1 MLSAKSEGR
10 GICLAGADAY
20 RMVEVD
26 DEDLAVADLAG
37 LGSGGDG
44 VDGLVD
50 LIRGNSDLDLDLGQ
64 EAHGV
69 FGATIDF
76 RMAFLAAITFDFRH
90 PETMNANG
98 GQGITDF
105 FEFEWLDDRHND
117 FHGSYPRLARSR
129 ADRTFSTEVHH
140 AEKFTTRSQPR
151 PIESNAVP
159 DGGISLTVY
168 ERGSF
173 RALREMLAAA
183 IFGRAQSLIRPAQ
196 NVSRTGFGHN
206 RAYGEGRRKVLQ

>member
-1 MLSAKSEGR
+1 
-10 GICLAGADAY
+10 
-20 RMVEVD
+20 MVEVD

-37 LGSGGDG
+37 FRGGGDG
-44 VDGLVD
+44 FDGLVD
-50 LIRGNSDLDLDLGQ
+50 LVGGDRDFDLDLGQ
-64 EAHGV
+64 EAHRV
-69 FGATIDF
+69 FGAAIDF
-76 RMAFLAAITFDFRH
+76 CVALLTAVSLDFRH
-90 PETMNANG
+90 RQPVNANG
-98 GQGITDF
+98 GQGIPDF

-173 RALREMLAAA
+173 RALREMLAPA
-183 IFGRAQSLIRPAQ
+183 I
-196 NVSRTGFGHN
+196 
-206 RAYGEGRRKVLQ
+206 